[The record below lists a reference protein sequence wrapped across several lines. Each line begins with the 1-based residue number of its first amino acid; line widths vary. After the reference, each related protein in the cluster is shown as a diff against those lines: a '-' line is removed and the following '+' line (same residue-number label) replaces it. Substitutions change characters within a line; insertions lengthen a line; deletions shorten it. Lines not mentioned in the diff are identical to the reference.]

1 MQDPEAGL
9 AFAETPTRQSYPTL
23 WGIFLLAACLAVV
36 LVGWPMLSSG
46 PWQWP
51 NAVESYTVLLVAL
64 GMALFRLTAMEAVN

>member
-9 AFAETPTRQSYPTL
+9 AFAETPRHQSCPTL

-36 LVGWPMLSSG
+36 LIGWPVLSSA

-51 NAVESYTVLLVAL
+51 NAVESYTVLLVVI
-64 GMALFRLTAMEAVN
+64 GMALFHLTAMEAVN